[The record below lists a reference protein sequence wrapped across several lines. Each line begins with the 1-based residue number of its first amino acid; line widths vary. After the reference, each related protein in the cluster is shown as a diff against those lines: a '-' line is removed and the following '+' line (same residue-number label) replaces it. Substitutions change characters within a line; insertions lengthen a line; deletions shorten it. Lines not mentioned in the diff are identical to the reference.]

1 MAANHLR
8 AKLYWTIG
16 VQPIRRDPPAHRSFN
31 QPTTRATA
39 TAFVAEAPYPAH
51 SFPDGWGP
59 HNTMRCSNM
68 FQRISPRFLVPM
80 LCVSLTPAASL
91 AQAESKGFYV
101 TLYGQHSRIG
111 SSSFSESGSLGAG
124 SGLRAEFGSGTGW
137 GADVGWRYGN
147 GWAAEVE
154 WNYRS
159 HSLDTLQQGGTTR
172 ARSGDFASNVLL
184 VNGVRRF
191 PTSGEWTPYVGGGL
205 GWVQEIDFD
214 ITPMGS
220 GANRSYS
227 ASNKFAFQLIAG
239 IEYALTPNWRLTA
252 DTRWMRVGSVRLD
265 NERGNS
271 GGSAGSLE
279 YNPLS
284 VQVGLRYS
292 F

>member
-1 MAANHLR
+1 M
-8 AKLYWTIG
+8 
-16 VQPIRRDPPAHRSFN
+16 
-31 QPTTRATA
+31 ATA
-39 TAFVAEAPYPAH
+39 IVTEASYPAH
-51 SFPDGWGP
+51 SFPGGWGP
-59 HNTMRCSNM
+59 HNTTPHNTMRCLIM
-68 FQRISPRFLVPM
+68 FQRISPKLLVPL
-80 LCVSLTPAASL
+80 LCIGLTPAAAL

-101 TLYGQHSRIG
+101 TAYGQYSRIG
-111 SSSFSESGSLGAG
+111 SSSFSESGTLGDG
-124 SGLRAEFGSGTGW
+124 SGLRAEFGSGSGW

-159 HSLDTLQQGGTTR
+159 HSLDSLQQGGTNR
-172 ARSGDFASNVLL
+172 ARGGDFASNILL
-184 VNGVRRF
+184 VNGLRRF
-191 PTSGEWTPYVGGGL
+191 PTSGAWTPYLGGGL

-214 ITPMGS
+214 IKPAGS

-239 IEYALTPNWRLTA
+239 IEYALTTNWRLTA
-252 DTRWMRVGSVRLD
+252 DTRWMRVGSVKMD

-271 GGSAGSLE
+271 GGSADSLD